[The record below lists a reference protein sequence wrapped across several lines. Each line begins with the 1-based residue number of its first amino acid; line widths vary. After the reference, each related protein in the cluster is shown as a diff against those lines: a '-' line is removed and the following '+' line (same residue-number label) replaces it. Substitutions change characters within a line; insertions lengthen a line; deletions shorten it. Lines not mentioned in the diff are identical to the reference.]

1 MDAASLAA
9 RWRLDGHMAL
19 LTGGSHGIGLACA
32 KELLALGAD
41 LLIVARDAAHLDE
54 VHGTLAR
61 AWPARRIE
69 VFAADVAAEA
79 PRDALLSHIREQ
91 DWPVSLLVNNV
102 GANLSKATLDYST
115 GEYEQLM
122 QANLQSSFEMCRL
135 VHPLL
140 ARRGD
145 AAIVNVGS
153 VAGLTSV
160 GTGTPYAMAKAALHQ
175 MTRSLA
181 CEWGAQGIRVNSVA
195 PWYIRTRRTAPAL
208 ADAGY
213 EARVLARTPLQRIGT
228 PAEVAAAIAFLC
240 LPAASY
246 ISGQCLAVD
255 GAFLQYGF

>member
-1 MDAASLAA
+1 MDASSLAA
-9 RWRLDGHMAL
+9 RWRLDGHAAL

-32 KELLALGAD
+32 QDLLALGAD
-41 LLIVARDAAHLDE
+41 LLIVARDDVHLRE
-54 VHGTLAR
+54 IRTALAQS
-61 AWPARRIE
+61 WPARRIGI
-69 VFAADVAAEA
+69 FAADVAAA
-79 PRDALLSHIREQ
+79 DQRDALLTHVRQQ
-91 DWPVSLLVNNV
+91 DWPISLLVNNV
-102 GANLSKATLDYST
+102 GANLNKATLDYSVD
-115 GEYEQLM
+115 EYEQLM
-122 QANLQSSFEMCRL
+122 QVNLQSSFEMCRL

-140 ARRGD
+140 AAHGD

-175 MTRSLA
+175 LTRSLA

-208 ADAGY
+208 ADADY
-213 EARVLARTPLQRIGT
+213 EAQVLARTPLQRIGT

-255 GAFLQYGF
+255 GAFLQHGF